1 MAHDERQVS
10 VNEAERLAGR
20 RLDRRRSYAVIDG
33 IVCELASWTDS
44 CSGCF
49 EGGEYMGLAYNYLYD
64 HKAGCHIG
72 SGCSECGYTG
82 KRRREWW
89 LPIDGYGGTDGKI
102 ENTEQG

>member
-49 EGGEYMGLAYNYLYD
+49 EGGEYMGLAHNYPYD
-64 HKAGCHIG
+64 ERAGCYRG
-72 SGCSECGYTG
+72 SGCTECGYTG
-82 KRRREWW
+82 KRILRMWVQ
-89 LPIDGYGGTDGKI
+89 IDG
-102 ENTEQG
+102 